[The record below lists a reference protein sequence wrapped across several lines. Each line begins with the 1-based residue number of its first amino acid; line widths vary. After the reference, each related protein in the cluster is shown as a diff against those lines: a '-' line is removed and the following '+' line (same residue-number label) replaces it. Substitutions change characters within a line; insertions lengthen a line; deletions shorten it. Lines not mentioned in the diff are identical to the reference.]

1 MKNNKFCH
9 LHVKVIH
16 SYLWTT
22 FTGYKYPARLFL
34 GKKYYFANSKSFTS
48 VGFDRQKL
56 SHAIWNYHY
65 PNDVVKKGE
74 IIHHINENR
83 IDDRVDNY
91 LKLSRSEHN
100 IIHNTGKS
108 RTEITRKKIS
118 LANLGNKSR
127 LGKPHFINTKNKI
140 SIKNRG
146 DGNGMSKLTSKIVLE
161 IRNSYLSG
169 KKLSKKYNISPSQIS
184 SIKNKRYWRFL

>member
-1 MKNNKFCH
+1 MNNKDFCH
-9 LHVKVIH
+9 LHVHK
-16 SYLWTT
+16 YEWTT
-22 FTGYKYPARLFL
+22 FITGYKYPVRLFL
-34 GKKYYFANSKSFTS
+34 GKKYYFANSKSYAACD
-48 VGFDRQKL
+48 FDKQKL

-83 IDDRVDNY
+83 IDDRIDNY

-100 IIHNTGKS
+100 IIHKTGKS
-108 RTEITRKKIS
+108 RSEITKKKIS

-140 SIKNRG
+140 SVKNRG
-146 DGNGMSKLTSKIVLE
+146 DGNGMSKLTGEIVLE

-169 KKLSKKYNISPSQIS
+169 KELSRKYNISQSQIS
-184 SIKNKRYWRFL
+184 GIRNKKFWRFL